1 MWMESVYAGKLSSK
15 PILIPRPQR
24 SATAGYQIN
33 SGTVFGY
40 VVGAVNDSFKLLR
53 GKLSFYTKVADSGA
67 KRELA
72 FCGVCGTRIYARAID
87 RNPGFFRLRVG
98 AIRQRRILRPKRR
111 AWEKSCSDW
120 VE

>member
-72 FCGVCGTRIYARAID
+72 FCGVCGTRIYARPID
-87 RNPGFFRLRVG
+87 GKSGFFGLRVG